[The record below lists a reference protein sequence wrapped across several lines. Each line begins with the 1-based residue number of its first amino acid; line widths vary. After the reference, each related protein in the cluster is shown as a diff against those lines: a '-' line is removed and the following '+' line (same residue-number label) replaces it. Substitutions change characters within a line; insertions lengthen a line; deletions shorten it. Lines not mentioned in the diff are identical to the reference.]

1 MIETIV
7 HDEKILGLIVRA
19 SFSQQPGVQFLTPGE
34 FSQQLGYMRHPK
46 GRMIEP
52 HIHNDI
58 PRTINITQEVLVI
71 RRGALRVDFYDEK
84 QAYLESRK
92 LFAGDI
98 ILLSAGG
105 HGFEVLE
112 DLEMIEIKQGPYVGN
127 AEKTRFSPPRPDLYK
142 FEDSA

>member
-7 HDEKILGLIVRA
+7 HDGKTLGLIIRA
-19 SFSQQPGVQFLTPGE
+19 SFSQQPGVHFLTPDE

-46 GRMIEP
+46 GKMIEP

-58 PRTINITQEVLVI
+58 PRTISVTQEVLVI
-71 RRGALRVDFYDEK
+71 RAGILRVDFYDENK
-84 QAYLESRK
+84 AYLESRR
-92 LFAGDI
+92 LTAGDI

-112 DLEMIEIKQGPYVGN
+112 DLEMIEVKQGPYVGN
-127 AEKTRFSPPRPDLYK
+127 AEKTRFSPPRPEIYK
-142 FEDSA
+142 FGNGV